1 MSKNLSQ
8 RSIALPN
15 ETWNLIVQRA
25 KQQDI
30 SQAQFIRNA
39 VQAYFKMLDGSGAN
53 FQRIAEL
60 AEFNQLVLDRI
71 ARTQFPDLI
80 DPILNAVHDRLVQHH
95 GK

>member
-1 MSKNLSQ
+1 MWQQIRVTAEQ
-8 RSIALPN
+8 RQM
-15 ETWNLIVQRA
+15 T
-25 KQQDI
+25 
-30 SQAQFIRNA
+30 QAQFIQNA
-39 VQAYFKMLDGSGAN
+39 VEAYFKLLEGSGAN
-53 FQRIAEL
+53 LQRIAEL

>member
-1 MSKNLSQ
+1 MTRLLPK
-8 RSIALPN
+8 RSICLAQ
-15 ETWNLIVQRA
+15 ETWDRIAVQA
-25 KQQDI
+25 KAEGI
-30 SQAQFIRNA
+30 SQSEVARNA
-39 VQAYFKMLDGSGAN
+39 IQAYFKMLDGSGAN